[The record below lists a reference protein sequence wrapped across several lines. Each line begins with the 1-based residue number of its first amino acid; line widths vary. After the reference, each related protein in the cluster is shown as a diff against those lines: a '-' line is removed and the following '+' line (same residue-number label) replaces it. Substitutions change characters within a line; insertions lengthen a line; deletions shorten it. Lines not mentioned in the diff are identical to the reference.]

1 MKFINNNFIFVAK
14 VKKKNQA
21 FLHLL
26 KWKDPKASWIRH
38 QTPFKNGLA
47 NFAFFRHPAC
57 PRATKTAAACWQ
69 QPFKI
74 W

>member
-1 MKFINNNFIFVAK
+1 MKFTNNFIFVAK
-14 VKKKNQA
+14 VKKKKNQT

-26 KWKDPKASWIRH
+26 KWKDRESGIRH
-38 QTPFKNGLA
+38 HLKMGCLA
-47 NFAFFRHPAC
+47 NFAFFRHPAR

>member
-38 QTPFKNGLA
+38 QTPFKNGVSRELCLFQTSCPPSSDENRGSVLA
-47 NFAFFRHPAC
+47 
-57 PRATKTAAACWQ
+57 TAL
-69 QPFKI
+69 
-74 W
+74 